1 MSQTFVSAPV
11 APAAVAVVAVVA
23 AAAAAAAGTQAPA
36 TEATTATA
44 TAAATEGVARPQEG
58 HLLRTTEEDAP
69 DVTTDQ
75 DRDLTLLVS
84 ISSVHIK
91 AE

>member
-11 APAAVAVVAVVA
+11 APAAAVAVVA